1 MAYAGICG
9 PDDLQ
14 PHTDPYFSA
23 ASVDEINTYTN
34 NPTLPVV
41 EVQTVSLTG
50 FGAGDTLTL
59 GFGADSVDIPF
70 AELQRRRTWRPR
82 SRTLTGEDVSIADWG
97 YDPFFDFPSSPPD
110 PADFDATGFQVIFA
124 PQPFPDDPGI
134 ATFEDFHVPERLRH
148 SA

>member
-23 ASVDEINTYTN
+23 ASVDEINAYTN

-59 GFGADSVDIPF
+59 GFGSSTVDIPF
-70 AELQRRRTWRPR
+70 ADYDADEVETQVEA
-82 SRTLTGEDVSIADWG
+82 LTGEDVSIADWG
-97 YDPFFDFPSSPPD
+97 YDPFFDFPSSRRTPPTSTR
-110 PADFDATGFQVIFA
+110 PAS
-124 PQPFPDDPGI
+124 
-134 ATFEDFHVPERLRH
+134 R
-148 SA
+148 